1 MPIAA
6 KADVQAAAR
15 RMMVDCQ
22 LRTYDITNHALL
34 AAFDTVPREAFVAP
48 ACDALAYADRDLPS
62 RGNTQR
68 AILAPMIL
76 ARMIQALN
84 AGAGAKILDVA
95 GGAGYGAAIL
105 AATGAHVTALESDW
119 LPGDSTALA
128 QAILAQAILAQA
140 ILAQA
145 ILAQASGG
153 TLARV
158 SGRLDQGHA
167 AGAPYDAILVHGA
180 VAREPSALLAQL
192 REGGRLVCGWQ
203 VGETTRIVCF
213 ERFGAAFK
221 KLPLFDARVPALAE
235 FAAVPAFVF

>member
-95 GGAGYGAAIL
+95 GGAGYGTAIL

-140 ILAQA
+140 
-145 ILAQASGG
+145 SGG

-158 SGRLDQGHA
+158 SGKLDQGHA

-180 VAREPSALLAQL
+180 MAREPSALLVQL

>member
-84 AGAGAKILDVA
+84 FGAGAKILDVA

-128 QAILAQAILAQA
+128 QGSA
-140 ILAQA
+140 
-145 ILAQASGG
+145 GKV
-153 TLARV
+153 TRV

-167 AGAPYDAILVHGA
+167 ASAPYDAILVHGA
-180 VAREPSALLAQL
+180 VAREPSALLGQL

>member
-128 QAILAQAILAQA
+128 QGSA
-140 ILAQA
+140 
-145 ILAQASGG
+145 GMV
-153 TLARV
+153 TRV
-158 SGRLDQGHA
+158 SGKLDQGHA

>member
-1 MPIAA
+1 
-6 KADVQAAAR
+6 
-15 RMMVDCQ
+15 MMVDCQ

-62 RGNTQR
+62 RGNTRR

-128 QAILAQAILAQA
+128 QAIM
-140 ILAQA
+140 AQA

-158 SGRLDQGHA
+158 SGKLDQGHA